1 MFSETLTWRGV
12 GVRRRGRLLRPVG
25 GGRRGTGA
33 VLGLGAALGLGAVP
47 GLRAARVL
55 GTSPDLS
62 RFGPPG
68 LRRLL
73 RTLGPHGPGGR
84 VPLRRLCHGLRG
96 RRRPALRRGG
106 GRRRRGL
113 LRPPHGGPG
122 ERGPG
127 QRTGALR
134 VPARSAAVRGGR
146 AGPGRRRRALRG
158 AVLDGRGATELE
170 ALVTDPTNPQNLI
183 NCPPGGGADGCHL
196 ETKVSNLHR
205 QSLCIDADAL
215 SVQAHPH
222 QLRVQLQRA
231 LHLVSCGR
239 SVSLEAFRSPRGRVG
254 TTTTSTRCPM
264 ASASR
269 STTRVLAEV
278 LKHRGT

>member
-1 MFSETLTWRGV
+1 MSSSASFASPTTLTTVYQSTLTFNKMRFS
-12 GVRRRGRLLRPVG
+12 
-25 GGRRGTGA
+25 TA
-33 VLGLGAALGLGAVP
+33 VVLAFLSGLAAAKN
-47 GLRAARVL
+47 
-55 GTSPDLS
+55 
-62 RFGPPG
+62 
-68 LRRLL
+68 
-73 RTLGPHGPGGR
+73 
-84 VPLRRLCHGLRG
+84 
-96 RRRPALRRGG
+96 
-106 GRRRRGL
+106 
-113 LRPPHGGPG
+113 
-122 ERGPG
+122 
-127 QRTGALR
+127 
-134 VPARSAAVRGGR
+134 
-146 AGPGRRRRALRG
+146 
-158 AVLDGRGATELE
+158 ATELE